1 MQLCKTFISLL
12 SLLPLTTVLAL
23 PSEIKLPH
31 LPKEVRD
38 DLLKRHPST
47 YTVGAFG
54 EFLTA
59 RDVQGILETHAEKRG
74 RLEGRASQN
83 NGLKT
88 RCRVSIAQSIEWK
101 GKDKIGNTG
110 QIKFKE
116 ARR

>member
-1 MQLCKTFISLL
+1 M
-12 SLLPLTTVLAL
+12 
-23 PSEIKLPH
+23 
-31 LPKEVRD
+31 
-38 DLLKRHPST
+38 KRHPST